1 MALLNYAKTYAEVLG
16 ELGID
21 NLLDQEQVKEIIP
34 GNLVKLFFTGE
45 GDIITHGIN
54 YLPLFTQSATGKGLV
69 PSNTSGD
76 IKQILRGNGTWAVIT
91 AADLPIGTLGTYNDT
106 TLLTS
111 SQIKQLVDT
120 SFIANEAMRFKG
132 IISWNETTLKWNVV
146 TVDDPSTVKEEFPAA
161 ADIGDTYR
169 IGSDSKQV
177 DYADQK
183 GSTGDLMICIKAY
196 SNLTANQGNSK
207 DYWTIVETNITG
219 YSANTVNGVT
229 HQLYSNNPENRFSI
243 YAPLTAGVE
252 GQMLFSGLGS
262 SDNIPKWGALRFEGL
277 SSYTEWSGDT
287 PTRTITLLPASTTVF
302 GGVKIGANIS
312 VSTDGTISIT
322 QKNIIDALGGASIG
336 GATYGIVSDAAA
348 GLAPK
353 IEVGQ
358 VITDQ
363 FLVLG
368 TGDGKTPGWH
378 SLPVTAFSD
387 TWRDIKVA
395 GNSIGTASLNF
406 MPTGDVYVKIDDQV
420 SDNGDT
426 FDISFGLSWWNI
438 SEGAY
443 EYAN

>member
-54 YLPLFTQSATGKGLV
+54 YLPLFTQSTTGKGLV
-69 PSNTSGD
+69 PNNTSGD
-76 IKQILRGNGTWAVIT
+76 IKEILRGSGVWQALAIS
-91 AADLPIGTLGTYNDT
+91 DLPMWASGDYTND

-111 SQIKQLVDT
+111 LQISQLISQ
-120 SFIANEAMRFKG
+120 SFIANDAMRFKG
-132 IISWNETTLKWNVV
+132 VITYKEDERIY
-146 TVDDPSTVKEEFPAA
+146 DSTGFPGKFPEYAEV
-161 ADIGDTYR
+161 GDTYR
-169 IGSDSKQV
+169 IGSRGEYAGYTCSK
-177 DYADQK
+177 
-183 GSTGDLMICIKAY
+183 GDLLICIQSY
-196 SNLTANQGNSK
+196 TSGGNSK
-207 DYWTIVETNITG
+207 DYWIAVEANVTG
-219 YSANTVNGVT
+219 YSVNIINGIE
-229 HQLYSNNPENRFSI
+229 HELYSNNPENRFSI
-243 YAPLTAGVE
+243 YAPSTAGIE

-262 SDNIPKWGALRFEGL
+262 SNNTPKWGALRFEGL

-312 VSTDGTISIT
+312 VSDDGTISLT
-322 QKNIIDALGGASIG
+322 QKNIIDALGGANIG
-336 GATYGIVSDAAA
+336 GATYDIVSDIAA

-358 VITDQ
+358 VIADQ

-406 MPTGDVYVKIDDQV
+406 MPTGDIYVKIDDQV